1 MYIYTLSNP
10 FGDED
15 HIFNYFSTD
24 YLCERICSKGYNFR
38 TNKTKYSV
46 SFYGGISLPV
56 GKFSEFQTIDPF
68 EQGVAGFNNFNIAGA
83 PDNGYLFGL
92 SINCDL
98 KNNFE
103 IRLNAER
110 FSMKAQRVSYPSMYY
125 PENVQDGATILYESS
140 NWKVTN
146 IFLAPAYVLSIRKL
160 ELVFLVKAGLQVA
173 TCPESQLI
181 YELYF
186 NNSNY
191 KPQFSMSQ
199 PKLNNL
205 ALVYGGG
212 LEGRYAVNKK
222 IKIILNG
229 NFSTA
234 HHSFVSG
241 PELEFKSVLVSPNV
255 VPINTHYP
263 FNFKKQISI
272 LNFNVGLNFCF

>member
-1 MYIYTLSNP
+1 MKVFYIVL
-10 FGDED
+10 
-15 HIFNYFSTD
+15 FSMANSFSVFAKH
-24 YLCERICSKGYNFR
+24 CSD
-38 TNKTKYSV
+38 TKQKNEKFAI
-46 SFYGGISLPV
+46 SFYGGIALPV
-56 GKFSEFQTIDPF
+56 GKFSEYRYIDPS
-68 EQGVAGFNNFNIAGA
+68 EQGIAQGFNNYNIAGA

-92 SINCDL
+92 SISCNL

-103 IRLNAER
+103 IGLNVER
-110 FSMKAQRVSYPSMYY
+110 SSMKALRVSYPSIYY
-125 PENVQDGATILYESS
+125 PKNVQDGATISYESN

-146 IFLAPAYVLSIRKL
+146 IFLAPAYVHSMGKF
-160 ELVFLVKAGLQVA
+160 ELAFLIKAGLQVA

-191 KPQFSMSQ
+191 KPQYSITQ

-205 ALVYGGG
+205 ALGYGASV
-212 LEGRYAVNKK
+212 EGRYAVNRK
-222 IKIILNG
+222 IAIILNG

-241 PELEFKSVLVSPNV
+241 PELEFKSVLVAPNV
-255 VPINTHYP
+255 VPFNTNYP

-272 LNFNVGLNFCF
+272 LSFNVGLNFSF